1 MVGIIGGVIG
11 GWLAQQMGFGPVNGL
26 IAAIVVATLGSIV
39 VRLILNAMDG
49 RRLTNSPPADAPTE
63 TSVQATRP
71 YSPGLEGVIA
81 GETSLS
87 YIDGAAGRLLY
98 RGYRIGDLVERGTYP
113 AVANLLWTGEWDA
126 SHRLATAPVPPAV
139 LDVLRAMPAD
149 TKPMDALRTAVS
161 AWGATQDLPWPPT
174 VEQARALTAF
184 SPSALA
190 AFARLR
196 SGKDP
201 IEPDPE
207 LDLTAGF
214 LYQLTGERPDPGTA
228 RALDAYFIVGAEHSF
243 NASTFT
249 ARVIASTRSDIASAV
264 AGAIGT
270 MKGPLHGGAPS
281 EVVDQLSQV
290 GSAEHAEA
298 WIRETLEKGE
308 RLMGF
313 GHRVYRAYD
322 PRAAALRTVAEGM
335 EHKPEWLKL
344 ATEVEDVALRI
355 LAEKHP
361 ERPLRTNVEFYAAPV
376 LMGVGL
382 SPDLFPATFSLSRHA
397 GWTAHVLE
405 QAANNRLIR
414 PDVNYVGP
422 DERDLPG

>member
-1 MVGIIGGVIG
+1 M
-11 GWLAQQMGFGPVNGL
+11 
-26 IAAIVVATLGSIV
+26 T
-39 VRLILNAMDG
+39 D
-49 RRLTNSPPADAPTE
+49 SPPADAPSAE
-63 TSVQATRP
+63 AAQASRP

-87 YIDGAAGRLLY
+87 FVDGERGRLIY
-98 RGYRIGDLVERGTYP
+98 RGYRIGDLVAHGTYP
-113 AVANLLWTGEWDA
+113 AVANLLWTGEWDP
-126 SHRLATAPVPPAV
+126 SHHLPTAPVPPAV
-139 LDVLRAMPAD
+139 LTVLRALPTT

-174 VEQARALTAF
+174 VEQARALTSFA
-184 SPSALA
+184 PSALA

-196 SGKDP
+196 AGQEP
-201 IEPDPE
+201 IEPDPS
-207 LDLTAGF
+207 LDLVPGF
-214 LYQLTGERPDPGTA
+214 LYQLTGETPDEGTA
-228 RALDAYFIVGAEHSF
+228 RALDAYFIVGAEHGF

-249 ARVIASTRSDIASAV
+249 ARVIISTRSDIASAV
-264 AGAIGT
+264 CGAIGT

-290 GSAEHAEA
+290 GSVDHAEA
-298 WIRETLEKGE
+298 WVREALAKGE

-322 PRAAALRTVAEGM
+322 PRAKALRTVAEGM
-335 EHKPEWLKL
+335 ANKPAWLQL
-344 ATEVEDVALRI
+344 AVEVEDVALRI

-361 ERPLRTNVEFYAAPV
+361 DRPLKTNVEFYAAPV

-382 SPDLFPATFSLSRHA
+382 KPDLFPATFSLARTA
-397 GWTAHVLE
+397 GWTAHALE

-422 DERDLPG
+422 EERDLPS

>member
-1 MVGIIGGVIG
+1 M
-11 GWLAQQMGFGPVNGL
+11 
-26 IAAIVVATLGSIV
+26 T
-39 VRLILNAMDG
+39 
-49 RRLTNSPPADAPTE
+49 DAPT
-63 TSVQATRP
+63 TDTATRP
-71 YSPGLEGVIA
+71 YSPGLEGVVA

-87 YIDGAAGRLLY
+87 MVDGERGILLY
-98 RGYRIGDLVERGTYP
+98 RGYRIGDLVEHGTYS
-113 AVANLLWTGEWDA
+113 AIANLLWSGDWDPGHRISTG
-126 SHRLATAPVPPAV
+126 PIPPAV
-139 LDVLRAMPAD
+139 MTILRALPTK

-174 VEQARALTAF
+174 IEQARALTSF

-196 SGKDP
+196 AGNEP
-201 IEPDPE
+201 VEPDPS
-207 LDLTAGF
+207 LDLVEGF
-214 LYQLTGERPDPGTA
+214 LYQLTGAKADAGTA

-249 ARVIASTRSDIASAV
+249 ARVVTSTRSDIASAV
-264 AGAIGT
+264 SAAIGT

-290 GSAEHAEA
+290 GSPEHAEA
-298 WIRETLEKGE
+298 WVRDAIDRGE

-322 PRAAALRTVAEGM
+322 PRATALRKVAEGM
-335 EHKPEWLKL
+335 EHRPDWLEMAIK
-344 ATEVEDVALRI
+344 VEDVVLRV

-361 ERPLRTNVEFYAAPV
+361 ERAIKTNVEFYAAPV

-382 SPDLFPATFSLSRHA
+382 APDLFPAAFSLSRHA

-405 QAANNRLIR
+405 QAGDNRLIR

-422 DERDLPG
+422 AERDLPS

>member
-1 MVGIIGGVIG
+1 M
-11 GWLAQQMGFGPVNGL
+11 
-26 IAAIVVATLGSIV
+26 T
-39 VRLILNAMDG
+39 D
-49 RRLTNSPPADAPTE
+49 SPPADAPSSE
-63 TSVQATRP
+63 AAQATRP

-87 YIDGAAGRLLY
+87 FVDGERGRLLY
-98 RGYRIGDLVERGTYP
+98 RGYRIGDLVARGTYP
-113 AVANLLWTGEWDA
+113 AVANLLWTGEWEP
-126 SHRLATAPVPPAV
+126 SHRLPTAPVPVEV
-139 LDVLRAMPAD
+139 LAVLRALPSS

-161 AWGATQDLPWPPT
+161 AWGSTQDLPWPPT

-184 SPSALA
+184 APSALA

-196 SGKDP
+196 TGQQP
-201 IEPDPE
+201 VEPDPS
-207 LDLTAGF
+207 LDLVPGF
-214 LYQLTGERPDPGTA
+214 LYQLTGSRPDEGTA
-228 RALDAYFIVGAEHSF
+228 RALDAYFIVGSEHGF

-249 ARVIASTRSDIASAV
+249 ARVIISTRSDIASAV

-281 EVVDQLSQV
+281 EVVDQLAEV
-290 GSAEHAEA
+290 GSADHAEH
-298 WIRETLEKGE
+298 WVREALAKGE

-322 PRAAALRTVAEGM
+322 PRAKALRTVAEGM
-335 EHKPEWLKL
+335 AKKPDWLQL
-344 ATEVEDVALRI
+344 AIEVEDVALRV

-361 ERPLRTNVEFYAAPV
+361 DRALKTNVEFYAAPV

-382 SPDLFPATFSLSRHA
+382 TPDLFPATFSLARTA
-397 GWTAHVLE
+397 GWTAHALE
-405 QAANNRLIR
+405 QSENNRLIR

-422 DERDLPG
+422 EERDLPA

>member
-1 MVGIIGGVIG
+1 M
-11 GWLAQQMGFGPVNGL
+11 
-26 IAAIVVATLGSIV
+26 T
-39 VRLILNAMDG
+39 D
-49 RRLTNSPPADAPTE
+49 SPPADAATE
-63 TSVQATRP
+63 PAVPAARP
-71 YSPGLEGVIA
+71 YSPGLEGVVA

-113 AVANLLWTGEWDA
+113 AVANLLWTGEWDPA
-126 SHRLATAPVPPAV
+126 HRLSTGPLPDAV
-139 LDVLRAMPAD
+139 LAVLRALPAD
-149 TKPMDALRTAVS
+149 AKPMDALRTAVS
-161 AWGATQDLPWPPT
+161 AWGATQALPWPPT
-174 VEQARALTAF
+174 VEAARALTAF
-184 SPSALA
+184 SPTALA

-196 SGKDP
+196 SGDDP
-201 IEPDPE
+201 VDPDPS

-214 LYQLTGERPDPGTA
+214 LYQLTGERPDEGTA
-228 RALDAYFIVGAEHSF
+228 RALDAYFIVGAEHGF

-249 ARVIASTRSDIASAV
+249 ARVITSTRSDLASAV

-290 GSAEHAEA
+290 GSAEHAEQWVRDA
-298 WIRETLEKGE
+298 LDRGE

-335 EHKPEWLKL
+335 ANKPSWLAL
-344 ATEVEDVALRI
+344 ATEVEDVALRV

-382 SPDLFPATFSLSRHA
+382 SPDLFPATFSLARHA
-397 GWTAHVLE
+397 GWTAHALE

-422 DERDLPG
+422 EERDLPG

>member
-1 MVGIIGGVIG
+1 MTDSPTTG
-11 GWLAQQMGFGPVNGL
+11 
-26 IAAIVVATLGSIV
+26 AAS
-39 VRLILNAMDG
+39 
-49 RRLTNSPPADAPTE
+49 TE
-63 TSVQATRP
+63 ALSATRP

-87 YIDGAAGRLLY
+87 FIDGERGRLLY
-98 RGYRIGDLVERGTYP
+98 RGYRISDLVREGSYP
-113 AVANLLWTGEWDA
+113 AVANLLWTGDWDRD
-126 SHRLATAPVPPAV
+126 HHLPTGLVPPAV
-139 LDVLRAMPAD
+139 LSVLRALPVT

-174 VEQARALTAF
+174 VEQARALTSF

-196 SGKDP
+196 DGLEP
-201 IEPDPE
+201 IDPDPSLNLVE
-207 LDLTAGF
+207 GF
-214 LYQLTGERPDPGTA
+214 LYQLTGARPDPGTV
-228 RALDAYFIVGAEHSF
+228 RALDAYFVVGAEHSF

-249 ARVIASTRSDIASAV
+249 CRVITSTRSDIASAV
-264 AGAIGT
+264 VGAIGT
-270 MKGPLHGGAPS
+270 MKGPLHGGAPT
-281 EVVDQLSQV
+281 EVVDQLSRV

-298 WIRETLEKGE
+298 WLRDALARGE

-322 PRAAALRTVAEGM
+322 PRAAALRDVAEAM
-335 EHKPEWLKL
+335 EHKPDWLVL
-344 ATEVEDVALRI
+344 ATQVEDVALRV
-355 LAEKHP
+355 LAEKYP
-361 ERPLRTNVEFYAAPV
+361 DRPLKTNVEFYAAPV

-382 SPDLFPATFSLSRHA
+382 KPDLFPAAFSLSRHA
-397 GWTAHVLE
+397 GWTAHALE

-422 DERDLPG
+422 AERDLPA